1 MRLWSKGRQ
10 DRQAFHPEYE
20 RPVVVQS
27 ICTGEQSLVF
37 VGKDGSRRQVGL
49 VKDGRDLKRYARE
62 YGFDPDAVG
71 REF

>member
-1 MRLWSKGRQ
+1 MGGQGRH
-10 DRQAFHPEYE
+10 AFHPEHE

-49 VKDGRDLKRYARE
+49 VKDGRDLERYAKE
-62 YGFDPDAVG
+62 YGFDPKSVV